1 MVSRT
6 DREGDEENNREN
18 FGKARELSRE
28 TTDAMREWEMDALR
42 KQVIEIRKDLDAL
55 NKEKEKA
62 MRWGIMALGGAVLG
76 MGSWI
81 INFVSTH
88 INLIQK

>member
-1 MVSRT
+1 MATRT
-6 DREGDEENNREN
+6 AREGDDENNREH
-18 FGKARELSRE
+18 FGIARELSRE

-81 INFVSTH
+81 FNFVTSH
-88 INLIQK
+88 IK